1 VVNAV
6 LLGAAVSFVTRV
18 DICSSGH
25 TTEIIC
31 FFDCPMV
38 AAIVLAMDDEPPAV
52 ADASA
57 VAVALTSTL
66 TFTGSGIG
74 TGIDAE
80 TVVLAECDAVEEND
94 RSLSLLVDSVF
105 LLLKPVSILKEAPC
119 VLLATMRQKP
129 RMVVSGDASP
139 CNNFM
144 TSAEST

>member
-25 TTEIIC
+25 TTEINC
-31 FFDCPMV
+31 FFDCDIV
-38 AAIVLAMDDEPPAV
+38 EAIVLAMDDEPPAV

-66 TFTGSGIG
+66 TFIGSGIG

-105 LLLKPVSILKEAPC
+105 FAVETCLYLKRGSMCAASHHAPEA
-119 VLLATMRQKP
+119 TN
-129 RMVVSGDASP
+129 GGIW
-139 CNNFM
+139 
-144 TSAEST
+144 